1 MVHANVGGDNLMDWF
16 LMVTTLFTNA
26 GLGWFKGAWWA
37 WLIHAINAIIWIFY
51 SLHLDLMGFVGLSV
65 VTILIDAVSGY
76 KSWTKRRIRL
86 S

>member
-1 MVHANVGGDNLMDWF
+1 MDWF
-16 LMVTTLFTNA
+16 LMVTTLFVNA

-76 KSWTKRRIRL
+76 KSWTKRRIKCHN
-86 S
+86 